1 MGGAVTQHLGWRW
14 CLWIFLPPTGLI
26 ALVFLLLRI
35 PDQVGLEKSSTVS
48 TVCGLHHKLDF
59 VGFLIFTPACVM
71 FLLAVSWGGS
81 KYAWGS
87 AATIGLLCGSGVMAA
102 IFGGWMW
109 HYGDR
114 AMIPPR
120 IVMKPVVLYGCI
132 LSMVQ
137 GGAFLMLQ
145 YYLPLWFQSVKGASP
160 EEGGVMMLPTCVAQ
174 IVAGI
179 GCSALLRT
187 IPYAPL
193 WSFFGNAATAIA
205 SGLMTTFIPSTSSG
219 KWIGYQIIGG
229 VGRGIAMQ
237 MPVLAAQSALPESEI
252 SIATANLLFFQYFGG
267 TFLNC
272 IAKTVFI
279 NALGPALAQYA
290 PHVDP
295 KRVIAAGA
303 TDFLHVIRPQDV
315 EGVKLAYNKALTTTF
330 WLPTAFAIVG
340 FVFSYGLGRHRIGIK
355 KPTKKSGKEEAEKG
369 SNHEDISVEPDGGAK
384 TSS

>member
-1 MGGAVTQHLGWRW
+1 MAAVYSTEAWSLSLSLRDRLSARNSCPYLWSWWESAESWAQSWVVLSRSIWAGDGVSLLLHPALDGLLTLTQG
-14 CLWIFLPPTGLI
+14 LWIFLPPTGLI

-179 GCSALLRT
+179 GCSALRKT
-187 IPYAPL
+187 T
-193 WSFFGNAATAIA
+193 N
-205 SGLMTTFIPSTSSG
+205 TFICG
-219 KWIGYQIIGG
+219 
-229 VGRGIAMQ
+229 
-237 MPVLAAQSALPESEI
+237 
-252 SIATANLLFFQYFGG
+252 
-267 TFLNC
+267 C
-272 IAKTVFI
+272 CC
-279 NALGPALAQYA
+279 
-290 PHVDP
+290 
-295 KRVIAAGA
+295 
-303 TDFLHVIRPQDV
+303 
-315 EGVKLAYNKALTTTF
+315 
-330 WLPTAFAIVG
+330 
-340 FVFSYGLGRHRIGIK
+340 
-355 KPTKKSGKEEAEKG
+355 
-369 SNHEDISVEPDGGAK
+369 
-384 TSS
+384 